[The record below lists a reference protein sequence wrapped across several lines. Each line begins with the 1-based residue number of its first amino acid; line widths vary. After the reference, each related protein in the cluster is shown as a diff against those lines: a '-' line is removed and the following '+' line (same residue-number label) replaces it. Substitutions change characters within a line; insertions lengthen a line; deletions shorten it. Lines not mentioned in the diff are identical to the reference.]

1 MLVSELHTVS
11 HRLSYASSEVDIN
24 LLGIFVL
31 MTSLSKIFEASFWL
45 NKMSEDCTSAGN
57 SRMYTNNP

>member
-1 MLVSELHTVS
+1 M
-11 HRLSYASSEVDIN
+11 SYASSEVDIN